1 VNTRE
6 HHTAGHD
13 IDWRAA
19 KPGHKA
25 PARRLPKAVR
35 KALRDYRRKVIPMA
49 DEPSSLVDS
58 WPFLVCLALIAC
70 AILWARSQGLMP

>member
-1 VNTRE
+1 MNTRE
-6 HHTAGHD
+6 HHTACHD

-49 DEPSSLVDS
+49 DEPRSLIDS
-58 WPFLVCLALIAC
+58 RPFLICGLVIAVV
-70 AILWARSQGLMP
+70 ILVARAEGWLP